1 MDKTWLWRLLGKE
14 KDLKVL
20 NLMMFAEDVTE
31 KDTGKIVAQIV
42 EDQGEEEDHI
52 LVQEVHQILEEGK
65 TRLN

>member
-1 MDKTWLWRLLGKE
+1 
-14 KDLKVL
+14 
-20 NLMMFAEDVTE
+20 MMFAEDVTE

-65 TRLN
+65 TRLNQTS